1 MSKDEFVDRW
11 KEDTERKRL
20 EKYQPYCMNPIIGYR
35 TAAIT
40 KRMKREKRR
49 YYR

>member
-1 MSKDEFVDRW
+1 MSKDEFVARVQ
-11 KEDTERKRL
+11 EDMERKRI
-20 EKYQPYCMNPIIGYR
+20 EKYQPYCTNPIIGYR
-35 TAAIT
+35 TAART